1 MPQHESCGLT
11 QLAKEIWDGSLAAIT
26 GERTMV
32 LGLPIDHIK
41 AKETEQP
48 QGESSRKKYGG
59 NKEKKKDW
67 RRDFSGQQERKGK
80 RAG

>member
-41 AKETEQP
+41 EKETEQP
-48 QGESSRKKYGG
+48 QGVG
-59 NKEKKKDW
+59 W
-67 RRDFSGQQERKGK
+67 RATAHENQTAK
-80 RAG
+80 